1 VPLGAR
7 RAMKPRA
14 DIDGFAPGPLVTRT
28 GPRFRASRPMAEP
41 VVRCMPGRRG
51 AARRRDPAAALY
63 GHGAKQAG
71 FPSPPNGG
79 FWSGRSVASAGVMPL
94 ACPHLGGGIPPAG
107 RSAPSAALSSR
118 RGLAAPA
125 VLGRLA
131 ETTDWP
137 EAWSVRQP
145 PPCAAPAPSPPH
157 AGSKLLCTS
166 RAGAS
171 ARTLVSSQ
179 CVAEGALTERS
190 PSAARPFPRRVGP
203 GRLSHPGSIVSHQ
216 AVMGL
221 FLFSCTRAGGLRESG
236 SPSVVRIPR

>member
-1 VPLGAR
+1 
-7 RAMKPRA
+7 MEPRA
-14 DIDGFAPGPLVTRT
+14 GIDGFAPGPLVTRT
-28 GPRFRASRPMAEP
+28 ELRFRASRPMAEP

-63 GHGAKQAG
+63 GHGAEQADL
-71 FPSPPNGG
+71 PPAPLNGG
-79 FWSGRSVASAGVMPL
+79 FWSGRYVASAGVMPL

-131 ETTDWP
+131 EPTDWL
-137 EAWSVRQP
+137 EAWRVRQP

-171 ARTLVSSQ
+171 ARTLASSQ
-179 CVAEGALTERS
+179 CVAEGALIERA
-190 PSAARPFPRRVGP
+190 PSAARPFRRRVGR
-203 GRLSHPGSIVSHQ
+203 GRLSHLGSDASHQ

-221 FLFSCTRAGGLRESG
+221 FLFSCTRPGGLRESG
-236 SPSVVRIPR
+236 SPSVVRIPSVVSTVV